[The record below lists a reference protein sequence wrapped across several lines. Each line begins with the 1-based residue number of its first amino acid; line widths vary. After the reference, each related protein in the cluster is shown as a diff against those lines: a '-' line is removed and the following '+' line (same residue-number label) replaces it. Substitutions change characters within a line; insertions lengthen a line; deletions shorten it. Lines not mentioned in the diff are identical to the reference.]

1 MSNEKKL
8 PKAMY
13 RGKLPIG
20 NLELDCYVLDD
31 ETRILS
37 ATSIFTA
44 FSRARG
50 GLSKEKTERVMS
62 ILNQNIPNHGW
73 SQIPPFLGSKGIVS
87 LINTD
92 DLAVLR
98 PVEFLDGENKMQGYK
113 AELLPRLCNLYLE
126 ARRNGTLDRQQ
137 TTSARQAE
145 ILLSAFAIAGIIA
158 LVDEAT
164 GFQVNRKSDALRIIL
179 QKYIAEALQKWVKQF
194 DDDFFEAL
202 DRLYQNEKTTSR
214 ARPQYYGKFIN
225 QYVYE
230 PLENGYVKAEL
241 NKLNITDE
249 GKRKAQFH
257 RWLTKDDGIRLLS
270 RQIGRVQ
277 QAMDDSDSLEQCKY
291 KLDKQKPLI
300 TSELFNDKEIVFKPK
315 NKVYNNDNPTAE
327 KFIKNIQVDNPELTD
342 NNDFEK
348 NIKKVVNYKKSS

>member
-37 ATSIFTA
+37 SSSVFEAFGRNKRGLDTA
-44 FSRARG
+44 RNQDVLEA
-50 GLSKEKTERVMS
+50 LSKIM
-62 ILNQNIPNHGW
+62 PNHGLA
-73 SQIPPFLGSKGIVS
+73 QTPAFLGSKS
-87 LINTD
+87 LISLVD
-92 DLAVLR
+92 IDFIAVLK
-98 PVEFLDGENKMQGYK
+98 PIEFLDGGNKIQGYK
-113 AELLPRLCNLYLE
+113 AELLPKLCSLYLE
-126 ARRNGTLDRQQ
+126 ARRQNLLMPQQ
-137 TTSARQAE
+137 KHIAKQAE
-145 ILLSAFAIAGIIA
+145 ILLSAIAIVGITA

-164 GFQVNRKSDALRIIL
+164 GFQINRKSDALRIIL

-214 ARPQYYGKFIN
+214 ARPQYYGRFIN

-241 NKLNITDE
+241 DKLNIKDD
-249 GKRKAQFH
+249 GKRKARFH
-257 RWLTKDDGIRLLS
+257 QWLTKDDGVRLLA

-277 QAMDDSDSLEQCKY
+277 QAMDDSDNLEQCKH
-291 KLDKQKPLI
+291 KLDRQKPLV
-300 TSELFNDKEIVFKPK
+300 TSELFNDKEIVFKEK
-315 NKVYNNDNPTAE
+315 AKTYKQNNPTSAQ
-327 KFIKNIQVDNPELTD
+327 FIKNIQADGVELQDT
-342 NNDFEK
+342 DFEK
-348 NIKKVVNYKKSS
+348 TIEKVALSKVKN

>member
-37 ATSIFTA
+37 ATSIFTS
-44 FSRARG
+44 FGRSRS
-50 GLSKEKTERVMS
+50 GLSREKTERVMS

-73 SQIPPFLGSKGIVS
+73 SQIPPFLGSKGIIS
-87 LINTD
+87 LINTN

-98 PVEFLDGENKMQGYK
+98 PVEFLDGENKIQGYK
-113 AELLPRLCNLYLE
+113 AELLPRLCSLYLE
-126 ARRNGTLDRQQ
+126 ARRVGTLDKQQ
-137 TTSARQAE
+137 TESAKQAE
-145 ILLSAFAIAGIIA
+145 ILLSAFANVGIIA
-158 LVDEAT
+158 LIDEAT
-164 GFQVNRKSDALRIIL
+164 GFQINRKSDALRIIL
-179 QKYIAEALQKWVKQF
+179 KKHIEEHYRKWDGKQF

-214 ARPQYYGKFIN
+214 ARPQYYGKFIVD
-225 QYVYE
+225 YIYK
-230 PLENGYVKAEL
+230 PLENGFLKIEL
-241 NKLNITDE
+241 DKLNITDD
-249 GKRKAQFH
+249 GKRKARFH
-257 RWLTKDDGIRLLS
+257 QWLTKDSGIKLLA

-277 QAMDDSDSLEQCKY
+277 QAMDDSDNLEQCKY

-315 NKVYNNDNPTAE
+315 NKVYNDDNPTSAQ
-327 KFIKNIQVDNPELTD
+327 FIKNIEKDNVELNE
-342 NNDFEK
+342 NNEFEK
-348 NIKKVVNYKKSS
+348 NIKKVINFKK